1 MLNICAIYLPS
12 SAVYV
17 SFLHDRR
24 EIKGYSSP
32 QPVPQVGGSFNV
44 LLAIYDIVLFWYNQ
58 ENDDLQNVKKCI
70 SEEDTPLRQK
80 GDSLS

>member
-44 LLAIYDIVLFWYNQ
+44 LLAIYDIVLF
-58 ENDDLQNVKKCI
+58 
-70 SEEDTPLRQK
+70 
-80 GDSLS
+80 

>member
-32 QPVPQVGGSFNV
+32 QPVSQVGGSFNV
-44 LLAIYDIVLFWYNQ
+44 LLAIYDIVLF
-58 ENDDLQNVKKCI
+58 
-70 SEEDTPLRQK
+70 
-80 GDSLS
+80 